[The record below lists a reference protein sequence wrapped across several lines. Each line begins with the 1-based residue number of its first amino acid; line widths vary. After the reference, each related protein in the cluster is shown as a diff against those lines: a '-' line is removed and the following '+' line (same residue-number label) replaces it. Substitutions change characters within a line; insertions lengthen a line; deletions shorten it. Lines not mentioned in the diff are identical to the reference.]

1 MIKIIKPTVIILS
14 LLGSYHSFCQNDNI
28 PHEVSSLSYIPQEL
42 PYPSSPSSSH
52 YNDRLNENYEYNFDK
67 KVTESEFL
75 PKEEPVDYVKK
86 GLEEINNLKPDYQT
100 SNQSSFVDYSSS
112 SSSSSSSTVQN
123 QPKND
128 SVDDSK
134 SATQPML
141 IILVIGGFLT
151 IIYLGFK
158 EKITA
163 WTPEDYQER

>member
-1 MIKIIKPTVIILS
+1 MKKIIKPTVLILS
-14 LLGSYHSFCQNDNI
+14 ILSSYQSFCQNDNY
-28 PHEVSSLSYIPQEL
+28 PHEVSSLSYIPSEL
-42 PYPSSPSSSH
+42 TYPSSPSSSQ

-67 KVTESEFL
+67 KITESEYL

-100 SNQSSFVDYSSS
+100 SNQSSYVDYST
-112 SSSSSSSTVQN
+112 STVRS

-134 SATQPML
+134 NSIQPML
-141 IILVIGGFLT
+141 IMLVIGGFLT